1 MDLSAIAS
9 MMVLPREGHLITVLQ
24 VLSFLKSKH
33 NGVAAFDPAEPKID
47 QTQFL
52 TED

>member
-33 NGVAAFDPAEPKID
+33 NGVTVFDHSEPEMD
-47 QTQFL
+47 LNQCQ